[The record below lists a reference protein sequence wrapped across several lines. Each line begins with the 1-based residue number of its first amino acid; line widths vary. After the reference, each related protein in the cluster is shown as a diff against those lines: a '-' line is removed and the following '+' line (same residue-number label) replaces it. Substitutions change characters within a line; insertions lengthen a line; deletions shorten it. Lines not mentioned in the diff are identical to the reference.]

1 MKLQKMKLKD
11 VRAVKCIP
19 MREGESENMLNAQ
32 LSEFNGKII
41 AVAESNRAK
50 TVIRASPIA
59 VSNLA
64 PLWIHSEWL
73 STPIR
78 PLANAP
84 HLPDLPNP

>member
-41 AVAESNRAK
+41 AVAESNTRKDGYTRIAHCGFKSRADLD
-50 TVIRASPIA
+50 TFGMAFYPDSP
-59 VSNLA
+59 S
-64 PLWIHSEWL
+64 
-73 STPIR
+73 R
-78 PLANAP
+78 
-84 HLPDLPNP
+84 